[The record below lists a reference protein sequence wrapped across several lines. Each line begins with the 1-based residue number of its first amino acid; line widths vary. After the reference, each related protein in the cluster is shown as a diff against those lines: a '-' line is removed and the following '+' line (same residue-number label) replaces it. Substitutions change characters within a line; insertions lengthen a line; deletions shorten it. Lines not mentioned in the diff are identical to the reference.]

1 MKKIIFISFALVL
14 SFIGVAQEK
23 INEGVLTFKQS
34 MSSDNEQINAQLQMM
49 GETTAT
55 TYFKGDKSR
64 NESSTPMTGDMV
76 IIMDGSKK
84 QMLMLMDMGMGK
96 KYTLQSTDPKEE
108 DLKNVT
114 VEKGTETK
122 TVLGYKCQ
130 KYTVKMKQNG
140 QDAEMVLYTTDKIS
154 AISQN
159 TTAMGDK
166 VEGFPLY
173 FEMKMNQMGAV
184 INVIS
189 EVTSIEEKA
198 VSDEKFSLTPPEGYV
213 KM

>member
-1 MKKIIFISFALVL
+1 
-14 SFIGVAQEK
+14 
-23 INEGVLTFKQS
+23 
-34 MSSDNEQINAQLQMM
+34 
-49 GETTAT
+49 
-55 TYFKGDKSR
+55 
-64 NESSTPMTGDMV
+64 
-76 IIMDGSKK
+76 
-84 QMLMLMDMGMGK
+84 
-96 KYTLQSTDPKEE
+96 
-108 DLKNVT
+108 
-114 VEKGTETK
+114 
-122 TVLGYKCQ
+122 
-130 KYTVKMKQNG
+130 MKQNG